1 MGEAVGAASNADN
14 GSVGTVC
21 ASEMTVVPEHDPE
34 LAHPCQMYKVA
45 QLDPEC
51 AYVSCEQCGFDAQ
64 PE

>member
-1 MGEAVGAASNADN
+1 
-14 GSVGTVC
+14 VGTVC

-45 QLDPEC
+45 RLDPEC
-51 AYVSCEQCGFDAQ
+51 EYVSCEQCGFDAQ